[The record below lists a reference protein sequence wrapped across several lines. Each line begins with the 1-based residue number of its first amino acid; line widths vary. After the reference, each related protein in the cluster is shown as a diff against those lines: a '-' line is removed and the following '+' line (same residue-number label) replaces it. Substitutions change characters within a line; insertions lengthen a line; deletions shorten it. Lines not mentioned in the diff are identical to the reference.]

1 VLCKNF
7 NLGALTTVIPISCLQ
22 YPNLCTPI
30 VILFQWKLTRL
41 DKRKQTLNDCGK
53 NPLLSRS
60 PFFIGAM
67 NLENKDKKLIKKCY
81 QKAYK

>member
-1 VLCKNF
+1 M
-7 NLGALTTVIPISCLQ
+7 
-22 YPNLCTPI
+22 I
-30 VILFQWKLTRL
+30 VAR
-41 DKRKQTLNDCGK
+41 